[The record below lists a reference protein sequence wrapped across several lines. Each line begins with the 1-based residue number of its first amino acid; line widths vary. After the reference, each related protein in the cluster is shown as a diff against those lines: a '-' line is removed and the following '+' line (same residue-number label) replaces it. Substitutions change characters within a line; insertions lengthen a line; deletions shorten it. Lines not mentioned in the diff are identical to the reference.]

1 MSVLVKI
8 KQDLNKVKKIDLK
21 KLEEYGILGNLY
33 LGLSDEACCFERY
46 KGDNDIR
53 NKILVLFDRD
63 LFGRGMLLLLD
74 NDYNIEL
81 VLNYPT
87 TQVDIDNFYR
97 FIKDICDKFKF
108 KKIIED
114 NIEYDIKDIDKLKNG
129 VTRANQINIKNNI
142 EAGLTI
148 FGCINP
154 ITLDNEFI
162 KEIDKLSATQAVQY
176 FGSYLERKQRKMYY
190 FAKPLLF
197 KKDTGKLY
205 SRYAL
210 TENATSIFPINPYLP
225 FGYNQKLIKDIE
237 DWNVVVFKENNDDYL
252 LVGEVPFNYFK
263 KIINI
268 KKLVKYDYKHILVTV
283 DKKIILKVENYNIK
297 KAKKELI
304 AWLKGNN
311 YKPLQVVFTNKFYDE
326 NNEICYIF
334 KYKNNLFT
342 SWYLGIVNKLGSYSN
357 IKEYKKETEVEAAN
371 DILNLLKEG
380 KDKNE

>member
-1 MSVLVKI
+1 M
-8 KQDLNKVKKIDLK
+8 
-21 KLEEYGILGNLY
+21 
-33 LGLSDEACCFERY
+33 
-46 KGDNDIR
+46 
-53 NKILVLFDRD
+53 
-63 LFGRGMLLLLD
+63 
-74 NDYNIEL
+74 
-81 VLNYPT
+81 
-87 TQVDIDNFYR
+87 
-97 FIKDICDKFKF
+97 
-108 KKIIED
+108 
-114 NIEYDIKDIDKLKNG
+114 KNG

-197 KKDTGKLY
+197 KKDNGKLY

-210 TENATSIFPINPYLP
+210 TENATSIFPLNPYLP

-252 LVGEVPFNYFK
+252 LVGEVPFTYFK

-268 KKLVKYDYKHILVTV
+268 KKLIKYDYKHILVTV
-283 DKKIILKVENYNIK
+283 DKKIILEVENYNIK

-304 AWLKGNN
+304 AWLKENN

-342 SWYLGIVNKLGSYSN
+342 SWYLGIVNKLGSYGN
-357 IKEYKKETEVEAAN
+357 IKEYKKETEVEDAK

>member
-1 MSVLVKI
+1 
-8 KQDLNKVKKIDLK
+8 
-21 KLEEYGILGNLY
+21 
-33 LGLSDEACCFERY
+33 
-46 KGDNDIR
+46 
-53 NKILVLFDRD
+53 
-63 LFGRGMLLLLD
+63 
-74 NDYNIEL
+74 
-81 VLNYPT
+81 
-87 TQVDIDNFYR
+87 
-97 FIKDICDKFKF
+97 
-108 KKIIED
+108 
-114 NIEYDIKDIDKLKNG
+114 
-129 VTRANQINIKNNI
+129 
-142 EAGLTI
+142 
-148 FGCINP
+148 
-154 ITLDNEFI
+154 
-162 KEIDKLSATQAVQY
+162 
-176 FGSYLERKQRKMYY
+176 MYY

-197 KKDTGKLY
+197 KKDTCKLY

-225 FGYNQKLIKDIE
+225 FGYNQKLIRDIE

-342 SWYLGIVNKLGSYSN
+342 NWYLGIVNKLGSYSN

>member
-33 LGLSDEACCFERY
+33 LGLSDEACRFERY
-46 KGDNDIR
+46 KWDNDIR

-197 KKDTGKLY
+197 KKDNGKLY

-210 TENATSIFPINPYLP
+210 TENATSIFPLNPYLP

-268 KKLVKYDYKHILVTV
+268 KKLVKYDYKHILVNETTYSDSEEADNIAKEMV
-283 DKKIILKVENYNIK
+283 DTFK
-297 KAKKELI
+297 
-304 AWLKGNN
+304 WNN
-311 YKPLQVVFTNKFYDE
+311 K
-326 NNEICYIF
+326 
-334 KYKNNLFT
+334 
-342 SWYLGIVNKLGSYSN
+342 
-357 IKEYKKETEVEAAN
+357 
-371 DILNLLKEG
+371 
-380 KDKNE
+380 